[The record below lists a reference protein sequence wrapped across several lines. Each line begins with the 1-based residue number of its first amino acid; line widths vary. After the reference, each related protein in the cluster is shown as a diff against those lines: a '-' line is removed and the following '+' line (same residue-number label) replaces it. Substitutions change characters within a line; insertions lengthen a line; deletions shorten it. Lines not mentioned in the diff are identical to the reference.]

1 MLTEST
7 QPLETTPSSDSFC
20 PGCGCPTEETTPRFS
35 LESVRGPL
43 PFAHCKRCSAYFM
56 QTEYEAAA
64 EESHTKQMAWGE
76 VDRGTEL
83 NHFKQ
88 KMYHA
93 ILDGIERHGYAESKL
108 LDVGCSFGGFLIEA
122 QNRGFDGAGV
132 DIVSD
137 AIQYVQDLGFAAQ
150 RCPTLEDCT
159 LYSNNAPADVVTVL
173 DAHIYWPDQP
183 RELRAAWERLRP
195 GGLLVIRALTK
206 APFISA
212 GRVMQKVV
220 PGFSK
225 KLIRK
230 AITDHRFSM
239 PLKSLL
245 TTIEDA
251 GFDVLEASP
260 KGAQHSDDTALG
272 VRAAFALGTFTW
284 HSLGIALAPGA
295 LIYAQKK
302 STNSECR

>member
-7 QPLETTPSSDSFC
+7 QTSETPTLRDSFC
-20 PGCGCPTEETTPRFS
+20 PGCGCPSEPSTPRFS

-43 PFAHCKRCSAYFM
+43 PFAHCKQCSSYFM
-56 QTEYEAAA
+56 QTDYEAAA
-64 EESHTKQMAWGE
+64 EESHTQQMAWGE

-83 NHFKQ
+83 NSFKQ

-93 ILDGIERHGYAESKL
+93 ILDGIERHGFAESKL
-108 LDVGCSFGGFLIEA
+108 LDVGCSFGGFLVEA
-122 QNRGFDGAGV
+122 QKRGFQGAGA

-137 AIQYVQDLGFAAQ
+137 AIQYVQDLGFPAQ
-150 RCPTLEDCT
+150 KCSTLEDCT
-159 LYSNNAPADVVTVL
+159 LYSKEQPTDVLTVL

-183 RELRAAWERLRP
+183 RELRAAYERLRP

-245 TTIEDA
+245 TTIEIS
-251 GFDVLEASP
+251 GFDILEASP
-260 KGAQHSDDTALG
+260 RGAQHSDDTALA

-284 HSLGIALAPGA
+284 HSLGIALAPGT
-295 LIYAQKK
+295 LIFARKK
-302 STNSECR
+302 AE